1 MDTNINQQF
10 DFESGGYIPLAPV
23 DEIIE
28 RSKLPKEVVVYE
40 RKAEVVEYAPKASSP
55 INYKEAGRSAVFIGV
70 MAGVV
75 YVGYVAIV
83 AFAAWIASNIAVI
96 GCAGIGCF
104 IIWAFASNKEAAPG
118 EYGSRKTGTSGTGT
132 GGTIINNYYQY
143 NNFGGTGSNEQNNM
157 K

>member
-1 MDTNINQQF
+1 MNQQF

-55 INYKEAGRSAVFIGV
+55 INYKEAGRSVVFIGV

-104 IIWAFASNKEAAPG
+104 IIWAFASNKEAAQG
-118 EYGSRKTGTSGTGT
+118 EYGSQSGYKPNQFNGNIHVENHTH
-132 GGTIINNYYQY
+132 INI
-143 NNFGGTGSNEQNNM
+143 G

>member
-1 MDTNINQQF
+1 MKNQF
-10 DFESGGYIPLAPV
+10 DFESDQYIPFAPV

-28 RSKLPKEVVVYE
+28 RSKLPKEVVVFD
-40 RKAEVVEYAPKASSP
+40 RKSEVVDYMPKASSL
-55 INYKEAGRSAVFIGV
+55 INYKEAGKAVAFIGG

-83 AFAAWIASNIAVI
+83 AFAAWVVSNIAVI

-104 IIWAFASNKEAAPG
+104 VLWAFASNKEAAPG
-118 EYGSRKTGTSGTGT
+118 EYGSKSGYNPGPSGFNGNIHVENHTH
-132 GGTIINNYYQY
+132 INIQ
-143 NNFGGTGSNEQNNM
+143 